1 MKRLDGRIAVITGG
15 GRGIGRATAERF
27 AQEGAKVVIATRSE
41 EPVREA
47 VAAIE
52 ELGGEALLLVGDS
65 GDRDFSRETITR
77 TAQHFGS
84 IDIVLHN
91 AAYTEGG
98 WLDTTDDEHIDTMFR
113 TGLMACFWLTT
124 DALPYLKQSK
134 VPRILVTSSIDG
146 NKYSMPGRSHYCS
159 MKAGVSG
166 FIRSAATEL
175 AKHRITV
182 NAVEP
187 GLTLTDVVAR
197 VIAPDVMDE
206 LVGEIPLG
214 RAVYAEEVAAAF
226 AFLACDEAAMITGQ
240 AIAIDGGQVL
250 GTDKVMAFDDH

>member
-1 MKRLDGRIAVITGG
+1 MRRLEGRVAVITGG

-27 AQEGAKVVIATRSE
+27 AMEGAKIVIATRSE
-41 EPVREA
+41 EPGLET

-52 ELGGEALLLVGDS
+52 AQGGEAILLVGDS
-65 GDRDFSRETITR
+65 GDRDFSRETIER
-77 TAQHFGS
+77 AAGHFGA

-98 WLDTTDDEHIDTMFR
+98 WLDSSSDVHVETMFR
-113 TGLMACFWLTT
+113 TGLMACFWLTA
-124 DALPYLKQSK
+124 DALPHLKRSAA
-134 VPRILVTSSIDG
+134 PRILVTSLIDG
-146 NKYSMPGRSHYCS
+146 NKYSMPGRSHYCA

-175 AKHRITV
+175 ARHRITV

-197 VIAPDVMDE
+197 VIEPHVLE
-206 LVGEIPLG
+206 QLVGEIPLG
-214 RAVYAEEVAAAF
+214 RAIHAEEVAAAF
-226 AFLACDEAAMITGQ
+226 AYLACDEAQMITGQ
-240 AIAIDGGQVL
+240 AIAIDGGQTL